1 MMIHCRVVTPEGVYK
16 EMDTPIINI
25 CSTDGEQGI
34 LVNHMPLVTMLKIGH
49 MSTEENGVRQDY
61 AVAGGLFYFRDNE
74 AKILSDA
81 VESRTEIDEERAL
94 ELKSDTNN
102 FKEPVIRELTEDEVK
117 MLNIFILDFEKETEE
132 IDNIDKTKH
141 SNKKKSNNI

>member
-61 AVAGGLFYFRDNE
+61 AVAGGLFYFRDNQ

-81 VESRTEIDEERAL
+81 VESKTEIDEERA
-94 ELKSDTNN
+94 EAAKQ
-102 FKEPVIRELTEDEVK
+102 RALTHLQSGGPNEDIKRAQVALQKAVNRIKVK
-117 MLNIFILDFEKETEE
+117 NG
-132 IDNIDKTKH
+132 
-141 SNKKKSNNI
+141 

>member
-81 VESRTEIDEERAL
+81 VESRTEIDEDRAEAAKQRAL
-94 ELKSDTNN
+94 THLQSGNPNEDLKRAQVALEKAINRI
-102 FKEPVIRELTEDEVK
+102 KVK
-117 MLNIFILDFEKETEE
+117 
-132 IDNIDKTKH
+132 H
-141 SNKKKSNNI
+141 G

>member
-81 VESRTEIDEERAL
+81 VESRTEIDEERA
-94 ELKSDTNN
+94 EAAKQ
-102 FKEPVIRELTEDEVK
+102 RALTHLQSGGPNEDIKRAQVALQKAVNRIKVK
-117 MLNIFILDFEKETEE
+117 NG
-132 IDNIDKTKH
+132 
-141 SNKKKSNNI
+141 